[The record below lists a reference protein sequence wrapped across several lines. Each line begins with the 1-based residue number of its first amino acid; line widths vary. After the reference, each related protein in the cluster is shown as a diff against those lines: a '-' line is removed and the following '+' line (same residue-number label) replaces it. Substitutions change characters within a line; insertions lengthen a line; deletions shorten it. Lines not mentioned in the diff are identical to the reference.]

1 MKEVVLATG
10 NPGKVVE
17 MQATLESF
25 GYVVKSQSKYNFP
38 EAVEDGLSFVENAII
53 KARHACQLTGL
64 PAIADDS
71 GLEVSALDGAPGIY
85 SSRYAGEQCDDQANN
100 HKLLAALQGQANRS
114 ASFRCVI
121 VKMNHANDP
130 TPLICQGIW
139 HGEIATEAR
148 GDNGFGYDPIF
159 YLPELDCHSA
169 QLTSEQKKKLSHRG
183 KALAE
188 LQRQLSEQTT

>member
-25 GYVVKSQSKYNFP
+25 GYIVKPQSSFNIP
-38 EAVEDGLSFVENAII
+38 EAIEDGLSFVENALI

-71 GLEVSALDGAPGIY
+71 GLEVTALNGAPGIY
-85 SSRYAGEQCDDQANN
+85 SARYAGEQCDDQANN
-100 HKLLAALQGQANRS
+100 DKLLSMLQGEKNRA

-121 VKMNHANDP
+121 VKMNHASDP

-139 HGEIATEAR
+139 QGEIATEPH

-159 YLPELDCHSA
+159 YIPNLNCHSA
-169 QLTSEQKKKLSHRG
+169 QLSPEQKKKFSHRG
-183 KALAE
+183 NALAD
-188 LQRQLSEQTT
+188 LQRQLSEQTI